1 VREEPIPRDDLG
13 GEGVGDKERES
24 AQRIERLSTTLGC
37 GRQTKYQRGGRGM
50 KYRPDLCSGRGA
62 WWPTPG
68 TGEQRNGERRE
79 GGRGERDTRERR
91 GGRPSSG
98 WMFYIF

>member
-1 VREEPIPRDDLG
+1 VREEPTPRDDLG

-79 GGRGERDTRERR
+79 GEESVTPAKGGVGARR
-91 GGRPSSG
+91 QGGF
-98 WMFYIF
+98 FYIF